1 MKDLRDLKDI
11 DDTRCNLFE
20 QRRGGCLE
28 AVDGVDFDFAPERP
42 PQRAHL
48 QIHQPS
54 EGKQIAF
61 FKYTS
66 SSALP
71 CDFLLFAVH
80 IVVHILV

>member
-1 MKDLRDLKDI
+1 MDLLTPHALTFRYKTHEG
-11 DDTRCNLFE
+11 TRNPTQYSMRVQAF
-20 QRRGGCLE
+20 
-28 AVDGVDFDFAPERP
+28 
-42 PQRAHL
+42 
-48 QIHQPS
+48 HQPS